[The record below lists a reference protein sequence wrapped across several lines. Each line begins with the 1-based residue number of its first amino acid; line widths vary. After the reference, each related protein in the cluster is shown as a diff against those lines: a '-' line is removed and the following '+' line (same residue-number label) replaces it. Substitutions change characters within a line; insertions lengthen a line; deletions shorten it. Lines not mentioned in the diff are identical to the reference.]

1 MVKALEIWIV
11 FRHGGSMSSK
21 EFSGLQLALVVAG
34 LVALSACAGS
44 VPSAGSER
52 TKNPIGVD
60 FQRMLVLERP
70 PVVAAETPDDIA
82 TAQRIMRNLS
92 PAALRARSGSR
103 LIDSNALPWLTG
115 STEGRKFLAT
125 PPQRIL
131 VRGQPAD
138 RCPVAIAGTAPPST
152 PMANAAADVLRQCLA
167 KVEEGCGCQV
177 VAAGSILLVPRSELA
192 YATGIAARIQAKSLG
207 LDGLLVAEETPD
219 QKVLLRDLSG
229 IIGEVERTGETDVVV
244 RMLGSQQIYRGEARQ
259 VGFRRGR
266 RAERI
271 YAETESGDRISL
283 LIGFD
288 PDELAQFAG
297 AWLAWPPD
305 A

>member
-1 MVKALEIWIV
+1 M
-11 FRHGGSMSSK
+11 
-21 EFSGLQLALVVAG
+21 
-34 LVALSACAGS
+34 
-44 VPSAGSER
+44 
-52 TKNPIGVD
+52 
-60 FQRMLVLERP
+60 
-70 PVVAAETPDDIA
+70 
-82 TAQRIMRNLS
+82 
-92 PAALRARSGSR
+92 
-103 LIDSNALPWLTG
+103 IDANALPWLTG

-125 PPQRIL
+125 PPQRVL
-131 VRGQPAD
+131 VRGQPAE

-152 PMANAAADVLRQCLA
+152 PIANAAADVLRQCLA
-167 KVEEGCGCQV
+167 KVDKDCGCQV
-177 VAAGSILLVPRSELA
+177 VAAGSVLLVPRSELA
-192 YATGIAARIQAKSLG
+192 YATGIAARIRAKGLG

-219 QKVLLRDLSG
+219 RRVLLRDLSG
-229 IIGEVERTGETDVVV
+229 VIGEVERTGEAEVAV
-244 RMLGSQQIYRGEARQ
+244 RMRGSQQVYRGEARQ

-271 YAETESGDRISL
+271 YAETDSGDRISL